1 MDPFDTHSSEL
12 YRIVLNGESLSVRK
26 CFLPGSE
33 VYYKW
38 DFVTALLCLLHDSKY
53 YRAVVVAGG
62 TMQPLGEFRDQ
73 LFLSAGGTAER
84 LTEFSCGHVI
94 PPENILPIA
103 LTAGPSGKQLDF
115 AYQSR
120 TVPVMVS
127 LHAELKCV
135 KCSKSICCS

>member
-1 MDPFDTHSSEL
+1 MGTVYL
-12 YRIVLNGESLSVRK
+12 YLYL
-26 CFLPGSE
+26 
-33 VYYKW
+33 
-38 DFVTALLCLLHDSKY
+38 Y

-62 TMQPLGEFRDQ
+62 TMQPLDEFRDQ

-120 TVPVMVS
+120 TLPVMVS
-127 LHAELKCV
+127 LRVVLKYV
-135 KCSKSICCS
+135 KCSQSIFMFLICCAKYVYLFNSLLVLNILGIIVWE